1 VVSSLRRFSIDSLSA
16 RRPWLNTAVIV
27 FFATAL
33 SSCATVSSIHHPFK
47 MPSIE
52 DGGQQGEVWPAPPAV
67 PRYAFIGHIYG
78 ESNLRDEVQNR
89 SSLARFWAAVVGLD
103 VKKKSMLDVVRPQ
116 QVTTDNKGKVY
127 VTDPGLQSIFVFDE
141 ILQEFVVWNER
152 SLDFSLPS
160 PIGIVHAEDSIWV
173 TDSELALVYRL
184 SLNGEVLSS
193 FGRDVLKRPT
203 GISFDP
209 QGRRFFISDTDAGDI
224 KLFNMRGELIDTWGS
239 AGSDAGQF
247 NHPTYLV
254 YRQGRLYVADS
265 LNARIQI
272 FDHQGQFIRVVGQR
286 GLYVGNFSRPKG
298 IALDSDGNVYVSE
311 SYYDYLL
318 IYNQQGELLMSIGG
332 SGPAAGQFSQPTGI
346 WVDDRDRVF
355 VSDMLNGRISMFQYL
370 GSN

>member
-1 VVSSLRRFSIDSLSA
+1 MVNSARGISIDRLSDQM
-16 RRPWLNTAVIV
+16 PWLFAAMIV
-27 FFATAL
+27 FLVASL
-33 SSCATVSSIHHPFK
+33 SSCSTVSIQHPFK

-52 DGGQQGEVWPAPPAV
+52 DGSQQAVVWPAPPAV

-78 ESNLRDEVQNR
+78 ESNVRDKIQNR
-89 SSLARFWAAVVGLD
+89 GSLARFWAAIAGLD
-103 VKKKSMLDVVRPQ
+103 AKKRSFLDVVRPQ
-116 QVTTDNKGKVY
+116 QVTTDNSGKIY

-141 ILQEFVVWNER
+141 ILQEFAVWNER
-152 SLDFSLPS
+152 SLNFSLPS
-160 PIGIVHAEDSIWV
+160 PIGIVHAENSVWV
-173 TDSELALVYRL
+173 TDSELGLVYRL
-184 SLNGEVLSS
+184 SLNGDVINS

-209 QGRRFFISDTDAGDI
+209 QGGRFFISDTSAGDV
-224 KLFNMRGELIDTWGS
+224 KLFNTRGELIDTWGS

-254 YRQGRLYVADS
+254 YRQNRLYVVDS

-272 FDHQGQFIRVVGQR
+272 FDQQGQFIRVVGQR

-318 IYNQQGELLMSIGG
+318 IYNPQGELLMSIGG
-332 SGPAAGQFSQPTGI
+332 SGPSTGQFSQPTGL